1 MTAHD
6 GAVAAHS
13 RAVLATLDRARV
25 ELGALD
31 RAVYGA
37 VASTP
42 SPTIDAAV
50 ARISNA
56 ANYSRLWMVTA
67 ALLGATGP
75 TGRRAALIGLTA
87 VGSASAVSNLVV
99 KPVMS
104 RRRPERTA
112 SVRTQ
117 GVRMPESHSF
127 PSGHTASAFAFSSA
141 VGGEL
146 PALATPLRLMATS
159 VAYSRVH
166 TGVHYPG
173 DVLIGA
179 LLGAGIGT
187 ATRLLAHRGGWAVVS
202 GR

>member
-1 MTAHD
+1 MTGHD
-6 GAVAAHS
+6 GGVAAHG
-13 RAVLATLDRARV
+13 RAVLATLDRARQ
-25 ELGALD
+25 ELGGLD
-31 RAVYGA
+31 RAVFDA

-42 SPTIDAAV
+42 SPTIDRAV

-56 ANYSRLWMVTA
+56 ANHSRLWMVTA
-67 ALLGATGP
+67 GVLGATGP
-75 TGRRAALIGLTA
+75 TRRRAALIGLAA
-87 VGSASAVSNLVV
+87 VGATSAVSNLVV

-104 RRRPERTA
+104 RGRPERTD
-112 SVRTQ
+112 SVRNH
-117 GVRMPESHSF
+117 GVRMPQSHSF

-146 PALATPLRLMATS
+146 PALATPLRLMATA

-173 DVLIGA
+173 DVVIGA